1 MKKEPVEIYE
11 VQRFRQW
18 WTWILLLG
26 INALFLWGC
35 IQQLLLGKEWGTN
48 PMNDAGLIIVAAAM
62 LLLSVAILGAKL
74 FTYINEEGV
83 YVKFF
88 PFHFRYKFY
97 DWSNLHKVYVRDYK
111 PIKEFGGWGIRF
123 GRRGRAYSVA
133 GSRGV
138 RIECRDGNRFL
149 LGSGRAAELARCI
162 GECME
167 REGDDEMPTASK

>member
-1 MKKEPVEIYE
+1 MMKKEPVEFYE

-123 GRRGRAYSVA
+123 SINAGRAFTMS
-133 GSRGV
+133 
-138 RIECRDGNRFL
+138 GNKGLQLVLMNGKKVLIGTMQAEFL
-149 LGSGRAAELARCI
+149 AEILVKLGK
-162 GECME
+162 MK
-167 REGDDEMPTASK
+167 D

>member
-1 MKKEPVEIYE
+1 MKKEPVEFYE

-35 IQQLLLGKEWGTN
+35 IQQLLLGKQWGTN

-111 PIKEFGGWGIRF
+111 PIKEFGGWGIRLSIIA
-123 GRRGRAYSVA
+123 GRAFTMS
-133 GSRGV
+133 
-138 RIECRDGNRFL
+138 GNKGLQLVLMNGKKVLIGTMQAEFL
-149 LGSGRAAELARCI
+149 AEILVKLGKTK
-162 GECME
+162 
-167 REGDDEMPTASK
+167 D

>member
-1 MKKEPVEIYE
+1 MKKEPVEFYE

-35 IQQLLLGKEWGTN
+35 IQQLLLEKLWGTN
-48 PMNDAGLIIVAAAM
+48 PMSDAGLIIVTAAM
-62 LLLSVAILGAKL
+62 LLLSVAIFGAKL
-74 FTYINEEGV
+74 FTYINEVGV

-123 GRRGRAYSVA
+123 SIIAGRAFTMS
-133 GSRGV
+133 
-138 RIECRDGNRFL
+138 GNKGLQLVLMNGKKVLIGTRQPEFL
-149 LGSGRAAELARCI
+149 AETLIKLGKTKG
-162 GECME
+162 
-167 REGDDEMPTASK
+167 